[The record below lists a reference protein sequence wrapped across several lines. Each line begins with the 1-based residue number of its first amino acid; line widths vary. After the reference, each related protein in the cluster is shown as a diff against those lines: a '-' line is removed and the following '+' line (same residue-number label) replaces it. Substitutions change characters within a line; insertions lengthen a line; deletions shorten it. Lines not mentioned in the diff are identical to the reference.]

1 MKEENVGLRCLLMS
15 LLLSKYVLFQM
26 CKLFIGVYR
35 LSLPYFDMASCVK
48 FIKLF
53 WPETFLNSSCL
64 EILFVNLHWLSLQI
78 KSCTDCYV
86 LWFPSINLINTTCN
100 CFYYK
105 TFIWLFWLNDFFLVS
120 KAAFLFIFSFA
131 WYLNP
136 TTKQHLINLISRP
149 HQQLSVERSSKKSS
163 EFYLSNENGK
173 ENSIDSLPKMKLKSQ
188 SVSSSNTDPDNDGN
202 HLLYGY

>member
-1 MKEENVGLRCLLMS
+1 MS

-64 EILFVNLHWLSLQI
+64 EILFVNLHWQSLKI

-86 LWFPSINLINTTCN
+86 FSSTNLINTKWHW
-100 CFYYK
+100 FYFQ
-105 TFIWLFWLNDFFLVS
+105 TFSWLFWLNDFILFL
-120 KAAFLFIFSFA
+120 KAAFLLIFSFA
-131 WYLNP
+131 CYLNP
-136 TTKQHLINLISRP
+136 TTKQNFHKSNQSPSSTTFGGEIFEEIFRI
-149 HQQLSVERSSKKSS
+149 LSIQWKWQRKLNWFPSKD
-163 EFYLSNENGK
+163 ETE
-173 ENSIDSLPKMKLKSQ
+173 ESICILE
-188 SVSSSNTDPDNDGN
+188 
-202 HLLYGY
+202 